1 MTDVLANYL
10 VKVAVIN
17 RYFYL
22 QTIDTLTAI
31 KLGMMA
37 NDASTYPYPKF
48 SLIVS
53 LTMTFL
59 RCFQL
64 QHIDDI

>member
-22 QTIDTLTAI
+22 QTIDILTAI
-31 KLGMMA
+31 KFR
-37 NDASTYPYPKF
+37 NDG
-48 SLIVS
+48 
-53 LTMTFL
+53 
-59 RCFQL
+59 Q
-64 QHIDDI
+64 